1 MNGNAFDLAVAVTQW
16 TPPCNAE
23 EEAIEEG
30 FRHADALNFC
40 NRSAL
45 QEEFPRMGR
54 HQQKQRDELLFST
67 EIRSNSIQE
76 HADYISEF
84 ALFHHR
90 HSQVLILH

>member
-30 FRHADALNFC
+30 FRHADALYFC

-54 HQQKQRDELLFST
+54 HQQKQRTFSRAVFST
-67 EIRSNSIQE
+67 QSRQTIVS
-76 HADYISEF
+76 
-84 ALFHHR
+84 
-90 HSQVLILH
+90 